1 MTDVKAFRAGV
12 SRLLAEVQRI
22 KAEGDYEAARA
33 LVESYGVHFSTGR
46 SATKSSTRVDH
57 LDLPSYTGFVMP
69 RLEAVT
75 AADGSIADVTMSYP
89 CDLTSQMLEYSSS
102 DTGAARLSHRPSA
115 VSLAM
120 FSSRLPA
127 DLAPT
132 PLARAM
138 ETARQSGDVIDLTES
153 NPTRA
158 GFAYPDL
165 HDVFDRVDLVAYDP
179 DPRGLAAAREAIAAD
194 YARRRVAVAADRILL
209 TASSSESYAHL
220 FKVLCDPGDG
230 VLVPVPSY
238 PLFDHLAGLE
248 GIRLVPYR
256 LEYHDRWHLDVDDL
270 ARRLDRSDPCGAR
283 GVPEQSDRIGAAARR
298 SDRLTRL
305 CAERQLAL
313 IGDEVFA
320 DYPVDAASP
329 AAVSVI
335 EQHTALAISL
345 GGLSKSAGSAA
356 PQARVDGGRRS
367 RRRGRGRAAIAS
379 SSSPIPT
386 CRSQV
391 RCSGRRRDCCSS
403 HRASESR
410 SRRA

>member
-1 MTDVKAFRAGV
+1 
-12 SRLLAEVQRI
+12 
-22 KAEGDYEAARA
+22 
-33 LVESYGVHFSTGR
+33 
-46 SATKSSTRVDH
+46 
-57 LDLPSYTGFVMP
+57 
-69 RLEAVT
+69 
-75 AADGSIADVTMSYP
+75 
-89 CDLTSQMLEYSSS
+89 
-102 DTGAARLSHRPSA
+102 
-115 VSLAM
+115 M

-138 ETARQSGDVIDLTES
+138 ETARQRGDVIDLTES

-165 HDVFDRVDLVAYDP
+165 HAVFDRLDLVAYDP

-270 ARRLDRSDPCGAR
+270 ARCLDDRIRAVLVVSPNNPTGSVLRRDDLDRLA
-283 GVPEQSDRIGAAARR
+283 
-298 SDRLTRL
+298 RL
-305 CAERQLAL
+305 CADRQLAL

-320 DYPVDAASP
+320 DYPVVDAASP

-345 GGLSKSAGSAA
+345 GGLSKSAGLPQLKLGWMAVGGPDDVVRAALERLELVADTYLSVASPVQRATPELLQLAPRIREQISARLTA
-356 PQARVDGGRRS
+356 NLSTLRQVAASYPACEVLPVEGGWSAVLRVPATRTDEHWALALAEQARVIVYPGFFFDFERDGYLVVS
-367 RRRGRGRAAIAS
+367 LLVTPVDFARGIARLFETIDRG
-379 SSSPIPT
+379 
-386 CRSQV
+386 
-391 RCSGRRRDCCSS
+391 
-403 HRASESR
+403 
-410 SRRA
+410 

>member
-1 MTDVKAFRAGV
+1 
-12 SRLLAEVQRI
+12 
-22 KAEGDYEAARA
+22 
-33 LVESYGVHFSTGR
+33 
-46 SATKSSTRVDH
+46 
-57 LDLPSYTGFVMP
+57 
-69 RLEAVT
+69 
-75 AADGSIADVTMSYP
+75 
-89 CDLTSQMLEYSSS
+89 
-102 DTGAARLSHRPSA
+102 
-115 VSLAM
+115 M

-138 ETARQSGDVIDLTES
+138 ETARQRGDVIDLTES

-165 HDVFDRVDLVAYDP
+165 HAVFDRLDLVAYDP

-256 LEYHDRWHLDVDDL
+256 LEYHDRWHLDLDDL
-270 ARRLDRSDPCGAR
+270 ARCLDDRIRAVLVVSPNNPTGSVLRRDDLDRLA
-283 GVPEQSDRIGAAARR
+283 
-298 SDRLTRL
+298 RL
-305 CAERQLAL
+305 CADRQLAL

-345 GGLSKSAGSAA
+345 GGLSKSAGLPQLKLGWMAVGGPDDVVRAALERLELVADTYLSVASPVQRATPELLQLAPRIREQISARLTA
-356 PQARVDGGRRS
+356 NLSTLRQVAAAYPACEVLPVEGGWSAVVRVPATRTDEHWALALAEQARVIVYPGFFFDFERDGYLVVS
-367 RRRGRGRAAIAS
+367 LLVTPVDFARGIARLFETIDRG
-379 SSSPIPT
+379 
-386 CRSQV
+386 
-391 RCSGRRRDCCSS
+391 
-403 HRASESR
+403 
-410 SRRA
+410 